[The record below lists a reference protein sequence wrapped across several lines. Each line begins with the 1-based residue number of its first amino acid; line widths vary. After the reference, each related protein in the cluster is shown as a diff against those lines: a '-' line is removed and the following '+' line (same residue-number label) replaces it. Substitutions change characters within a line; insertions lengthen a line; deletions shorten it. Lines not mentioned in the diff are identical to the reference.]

1 VRFPTFAINV
11 WITVMASANW
21 VSNFDDVEEVL
32 DSWDMLEK
40 IGEVKRSWVKDKA
53 MMKEQ

>member
-1 VRFPTFAINV
+1 
-11 WITVMASANW
+11 MASANW
-21 VSNFDDVEEVL
+21 ISKFDNVEEIP

-40 IGEVKRSWVKDKA
+40 IEEVKRSWVKDKA